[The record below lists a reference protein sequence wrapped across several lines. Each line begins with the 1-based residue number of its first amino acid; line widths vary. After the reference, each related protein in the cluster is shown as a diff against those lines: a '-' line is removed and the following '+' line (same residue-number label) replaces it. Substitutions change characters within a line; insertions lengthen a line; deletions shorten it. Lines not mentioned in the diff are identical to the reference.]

1 MTLGGLAYAND
12 ALHAGSKP
20 DVELVMSPPAQSA
33 ARGATATFSVDIRR
47 MRDFTAPMRL
57 TVAALPRGVR
67 ARWRLADGAVTG
79 VPPRVQ
85 DGAALTLLISRTARL
100 GRGRLTIR
108 ATGGGHSV
116 RRSLWL
122 TVTRPLTRSF
132 TLKVTP
138 VRQVVARGS
147 DARYRVRVSRTGG
160 FRGRVALRVLDVA
173 DGERA
178 TFRPGFLVVTTSTRS
193 QTATHRLVL
202 IATGWVR
209 GRRVRRHAVVTL
221 APVAARRFTVRGDLA
236 APLSPGVGGPLDLT
250 LINPNAFGVR
260 IRTLGVRLRATTTK
274 RNCRADSQYSVRQYT
289 GRYPLVLP
297 PGRARLSTLVREAS
311 LWPRIAMRNLRSN
324 QDACKGAVVRLDY
337 TGVATR

>member
-202 IATGWVR
+202 IATGWVG

-236 APLSPGVGGPLDLT
+236 APLSPGAGGPLDLT
-250 LINPNAFGVR
+250 LINPNDFGVR
-260 IRTLGVRLRATTTK
+260 IRTLGVRLQATTTK